1 MANAVSQNPVL
12 NDEEWA
18 LVGRLLEA
26 RQGVL
31 LSEIRHT
38 DRRAFREE
46 LHRQLEMVQKLLDRL
61 PIHEEKE

>member
-1 MANAVSQNPVL
+1 MPQAVTQNPIL
-12 NDEEWA
+12 TEEEWA

-26 RQGVL
+26 RQGIL

-46 LHRQLEMVQKLLDRL
+46 LHRQLDMVQKLLDRL
-61 PIHEEKE
+61 PVHEEKE